1 MPWPHKNKPRTGR
14 RKIGSTKRANRR
26 KNRKQAKKQCTNHKK
41 YGTDCSV
48 KNVED
53 VDIHHIVMKSVR
65 FVYNGMLAQI
75 VSVQS
80 VGYPMKL

>member
-41 YGTDCSV
+41 YGIINYELPRRRKYV
-48 KNVED
+48 KK
-53 VDIHHIVMKSVR
+53 IR
-65 FVYNGMLAQI
+65 
-75 VSVQS
+75 
-80 VGYPMKL
+80 